1 MGKIERRKMALYT
14 LLILSVHMAKQSLM
28 EESKQNENIDYQIET
43 EYSYKNDNTYSYNGG
58 NFYSYDNHSNI
69 SNAKFEGL
77 TTLNG
82 WVVDLSK
89 YTRTPNTEGFGFRIS
104 SKRYTIEDLFTPL
117 ALKWGFDTP
126 QKAYEAFVG
135 VMIADGG
142 NKTPDDILSSVSVA
156 LNRCE
161 LNNYVNA
168 GTNEHDTQYSD
179 VSTDGSNPFDQM
191 FRNYGASYRVITNLE
206 GKHPYQ
212 SYMPS
217 IVGLESVNSTL
228 DIKRINTPEVC
239 TYEQACSVIND
250 ALFGG
255 LRNSDFSGMRAFGY
269 QKQTAKALY
278 IHGGGWYQN
287 ENPDAE
293 LPQIEKM
300 KELRTKVSLVSNPYY
315 IGADSIIMD
324 PQMQYNNVNL
334 MQLSYK
340 R

>member
-1 MGKIERRKMALYT
+1 MGKIEKRKMVLYT
-14 LLILSVHMAKQSLM
+14 LLILSVNMVKQSLV
-28 EESKQNENIDYQIET
+28 SDDKLDDNIDYQIET
-43 EYSYKNDNTYSYNGG
+43 EYSYDNDYHYEFNN
-58 NFYSYDNHSNI
+58 NI
-69 SNAKFEGL
+69 LNNKFDGP
-77 TTLNG
+77 TTINN

-89 YTRTPNTEGFGFRIS
+89 YTRTPNTEGFDFRIS

-161 LNNYVNA
+161 LENYVNA
-168 GTNEHDTQYSD
+168 GTKEHDTQYSD

-206 GKHPYQ
+206 GNHPYQ

-217 IVGLESVNSTL
+217 IVGLEAVDSTL
-228 DIKRINTPEVC
+228 NIKRINTPEVC

-287 ENPDAE
+287 ENSAVE
-293 LPQIEKM
+293 IPQIEKM
-300 KELRTKVSLVSNPYY
+300 KELRKKVSLANNPYY
-315 IGADSIIMD
+315 IGADSIIID
-324 PQMQYNNVNL
+324 PQMQYGNITL
-334 MQLSYK
+334 MQLSHK
-340 R
+340 